1 MVGIRMSEDSLP
13 ISQRA
18 AAAPPYLAAL
28 NPEQRA
34 AVEALDG
41 PVLVLAGAGTG
52 KTRVLTTRLA
62 HLLST
67 GRAKPWGVLAVTF
80 TNKAAREM
88 RERVEHLLGP
98 GGGGLP
104 WLGTFHSISARM
116 LRSHAE
122 LVDLKNNF
130 SILDTDDQIRLLK
143 QIIEAENID
152 EKRWPAR
159 QFANLLDSWK
169 NRALTPERV
178 PKGEA
183 FHFADGKGVKL
194 YAIYQQRLKILNAC
208 DFGDLLM
215 HMIDIFQRHPD
226 VLETYH
232 RKLSHLMVDEYQ
244 DTNVAQYLWLRLLA
258 QARKNLCVVG
268 DDDQSIYGWRG
279 AEVDNILRFEH
290 DFPGAHVVRLERN
303 YRSTGHI
310 LAAASH
316 LIANNNGRL
325 GKTLFTDDEDGHRVK
340 VRGVWDGEAEA
351 RLVADDIEDWVKN
364 NLALPFSSPVHGGG
378 GEREARDGG
387 GEAALPPSAAAR
399 PLPPRAGEES
409 RRSYADCAVLVR
421 AAWQMRAFEER
432 FLMLRIP
439 YKVIGGPRFFERA
452 EVRDVHAY
460 LRLIRS
466 EDDDLAFERIV
477 NQPKRGIGEGTVQ
490 KLHAHA
496 GKPAVRF
503 VTDAGPLFD
512 ADTGEV
518 VTTQEEAPGGAA
530 RFRSLTA
537 AARELILTDDLPLK
551 AKTALRAF
559 LTDLDRWRE
568 RARQISHIELA
579 ETVLDESGYTEMLRN
594 DKSPQAQTRLE
605 NLKELVQAM
614 GQFDT
619 LEAYLEHVALVLD
632 IESESE
638 GANVQLSTLHA
649 AKGLEWPLVFLPGW
663 EEEVFPSKRSIEE
676 SGEKGLEEE
685 RRLAYVGITR
695 ARESARISFAANRQ
709 IYGRWQTVLPS
720 RFIDE
725 LPPASVDAVSET
737 GYSMQAGGVRES
749 VSRFDAYAPGAGFN
763 SAYQSPGWRRAQ
775 ENMTQN
781 GGKRAGRPPMLEGEA
796 RLIAKSGDADSH
808 YQRGDRIF
816 HQKFGYGHIRAV
828 EGNKLTV
835 DFDKAG
841 EKRVIDSFV
850 VPADAA

>member
-1 MVGIRMSEDSLP
+1 M
-13 ISQRA
+13 
-18 AAAPPYLAAL
+18 
-28 NPEQRA
+28 
-34 AVEALDG
+34 
-41 PVLVLAGAGTG
+41 LVLAGAGTG

-62 HLLST
+62 HLLT
-67 GRAKPWGVLAVTF
+67 MGRAKPWGVLAVTF

-116 LRSHAE
+116 LRTHAE
-122 LVDLKNNF
+122 LVGLKNNF
-130 SILDTDDQIRLLK
+130 TILDTDDQIRLMK
-143 QIIEAENID
+143 QIIEAEGID
-152 EKRWPAR
+152 EKRWPGR
-159 QFANLLDSWK
+159 QLAGVIDGWK
-169 NRALTPERV
+169 NRALTPDKV

-183 FHFADGKGVKL
+183 FSFGDGAGVKL
-194 YAIYQQRLKILNAC
+194 YAIYQARLKILNAC

-215 HMIDIFQRHPD
+215 HMIWIFQNHAD

-290 DFPGAHVVRLERN
+290 DFPGAQVVRLERN

-316 LIANNNGRL
+316 LIANNRGRL
-325 GKTLFTDDEDGHRVK
+325 GKTLFTDDELGNRVK
-340 VRGVWDGEAEA
+340 VRGIWDGEAEA
-351 RLVADDIEDWVKN
+351 RLVADDIEQWRQGN
-364 NLALPFSSPVHGGG
+364 
-378 GEREARDGG
+378 
-387 GEAALPPSAAAR
+387 
-399 PLPPRAGEES
+399 
-409 RRSYADCAVLVR
+409 RSYADCAVLVR

-452 EVRDVHAY
+452 EVRDAHAY

-466 EDDDLAFERIV
+466 EDDDLAFERVV
-477 NQPKRGIGEGTVQ
+477 NQPKRGVGESTVQ

-496 GKPAVRF
+496 GKPPARF

-512 ADTGEV
+512 QSTGEV
-518 VTTQEEAPGGAA
+518 ITTQEEAPGGAT

-537 AARELILTDDLPLK
+537 AAREMILTDDLPLK
-551 AKTALRAF
+551 ARTALRSF
-559 LTDLDRWRE
+559 LNDLDRWRE
-568 RARQISHIELA
+568 QSRHISHVELA
-579 ETVLDESGYTEMLRN
+579 EIILDESGYTEMLRN

-605 NLKELVQAM
+605 NLKELVQSM
-614 GQFDT
+614 GQYDT

-632 IESESE
+632 IEAESDGE
-638 GANVQLSTLHA
+638 NVQLSTLHA

-663 EEEVFPSKRSIEE
+663 EEQVFPSQRSIDEN
-676 SGEKGLEEE
+676 GEKGLEEE

-725 LPPASVDAVSET
+725 LPAANVDAVSET
-737 GYSMQAGGVRES
+737 GYTMQAGGVREAA
-749 VSRFDAYAPGAGFN
+749 SRLDSYAPGAGFN

-775 ENMTQN
+775 ENM
-781 GGKRAGRPPMLEGEA
+781 GRGKTNRPPMIEGEA
-796 RLIAKSGDADSH
+796 RLIAKSGEGDSH
-808 YQRGDRIF
+808 FGVGDRIF
-816 HQKFGYGHIRAV
+816 HQKFGYGRVRSV

-835 DFDKAG
+835 AFDKAG

-850 VPADAA
+850 VPASAA

>member
-1 MVGIRMSEDSLP
+1 MSEDLLP

-18 AAAPPYLAAL
+18 MAPPPYLTAL

-62 HLLST
+62 HLLT
-67 GRAKPWGVLAVTF
+67 TARAKPWGVLAVTF

-88 RERVEHLLGP
+88 RERVESLLGP

-116 LRSHAE
+116 LRTHAE
-122 LVDLKNNF
+122 LVGLKNNF
-130 SILDTDDQIRLLK
+130 TILDTDDQIRLLK
-143 QIIEAENID
+143 QIIDAEGID
-152 EKRWPAR
+152 EKRWPGR
-159 QFANLLDSWK
+159 QLAGLIDSWK
-169 NRALTPERV
+169 NRALTPEKV

-183 FHFADGKGVKL
+183 FAFADGAGVKL
-194 YAIYQQRLKILNAC
+194 YAHYQARLKILNAC

-215 HMIDIFQRHPD
+215 HMIDVFQRHQD
-226 VLETYH
+226 VLESYH
-232 RKLSHLMVDEYQ
+232 RKISHLMVDEYQ

-258 QARKNLCVVG
+258 QHSKNLCVVG

-290 DFPGAHVVRLERN
+290 DFPGAVVVRLERN

-316 LIANNNGRL
+316 LISHNRGRL
-325 GKTLFTDDEDGHRVK
+325 GKTLFTDDEDGNRVK

-351 RLVADDIEDWVKN
+351 RLVADDIEGWVQQNRK
-364 NLALPFSSPVHGGG
+364 
-378 GEREARDGG
+378 
-387 GEAALPPSAAAR
+387 
-399 PLPPRAGEES
+399 
-409 RRSYADCAVLVR
+409 YADAAVLVR

-439 YKVIGGPRFFERA
+439 YKVVGGPRFFERS
-452 EVRDVHAY
+452 EVRDAHAY
-460 LRLIRS
+460 LRLVVS
-466 EDDDLAFERIV
+466 EDDDLAFERVV
-477 NQPKRGIGEGTVQ
+477 NQPKRGVGETTVA

-496 GKPAVRF
+496 QKPPVRF
-503 VTDAGPLFD
+503 VTDNGPLFD

-518 VTTQEEAPGGAA
+518 VTQQEPAPGGAT
-530 RFRSLTA
+530 RFRSLVS
-537 AARELILTDDLPLK
+537 AAREMVMTDELPLK
-551 AKTALRAF
+551 ARTALRAF

-568 RARQISHIELA
+568 RAQTISHVELA
-579 ETVLDESGYTEMLRN
+579 ETILDESGYTEMLRN

-605 NLKELVQAM
+605 NLKELVQSM

-619 LEAYLEHVALVLD
+619 LAGYLEHVALVLD
-632 IESESE
+632 IESESD
-638 GANVQLSTLHA
+638 GDNVHLSTLHA
-649 AKGLEWPLVFLPGW
+649 AKGLEWPVVFLPGW
-663 EEEVFPSKRSIEE
+663 EEQVFPSQRAVDE

-709 IYGRWQTVLPS
+709 IYGRWQSVIPS

-725 LPPASVDAVSET
+725 LPSKSVDAVSET
-737 GYSMQAGGVRES
+737 GYAMQAGGVREAA
-749 VSRFDAYAPGAGFN
+749 SRLDSYAPGAGFN

-775 ENMTQN
+775 ENMNQR
-781 GGKRAGRPPMLEGEA
+781 GGGYAKPPMLEGEA
-796 RLIAKSGDADSH
+796 RLVVKSSDSDSH
-808 YQRGDRIF
+808 YGVGDRIF
-816 HQKFGYGHIRAV
+816 HQKFGYGKVRAV

-850 VPADAA
+850 IPASAA

>member
-1 MVGIRMSEDSLP
+1 MSADSLP

-18 AAAPPYLAAL
+18 AAAAPYLASL

-116 LRSHAE
+116 LRTHAE
-122 LVDLKNNF
+122 LVGLKNNF

-159 QFANLLDSWK
+159 QLAGLLDTWK
-169 NRALTPERV
+169 NRALTPDKV

-183 FHFADGKGVKL
+183 FGFADGAGVKL
-194 YAIYQQRLKILNAC
+194 YAIYQARLKILNAC

-215 HMIDIFQRHPD
+215 HMIDVFQRHPD

-290 DFPGAHVVRLERN
+290 DFPGAVVVRLERN

-310 LAAASH
+310 LATASH
-316 LIANNNGRL
+316 LIANNRGRL
-325 GKTLFTDDEDGHRVK
+325 GKTLFTDDEDGQRVK

-351 RLVADDIEDWVKN
+351 RLVADDIEQWRQSN
-364 NLALPFSSPVHGGG
+364 
-378 GEREARDGG
+378 
-387 GEAALPPSAAAR
+387 
-399 PLPPRAGEES
+399 
-409 RRSYADCAVLVR
+409 RSYADCAVLVR

-452 EVRDVHAY
+452 EVRDAHAY

-496 GKPAVRF
+496 GKPPVRF
-503 VTDAGPLFD
+503 VTDNGPLFD
-512 ADTGEV
+512 AVTGEV
-518 VTTQEEAPGGAA
+518 VTEAPEAPGGAA
-530 RFRSLTA
+530 RFRSLVGAT
-537 AARELILTDDLPLK
+537 RELVLTDELPLK
-551 AKTALRAF
+551 ARTALRAF
-559 LTDLDRWRE
+559 LTDLDRWRA
-568 RARQISHIELA
+568 RAHEISHVELA
-579 ETVLDESGYTEMLRN
+579 ETVLDESGYTDMLRN

-605 NLKELVQAM
+605 NLKELVQSM
-614 GQFDT
+614 GQYDT

-632 IESESE
+632 IEAESDGE
-638 GANVQLSTLHA
+638 NVQLSTLHA

-663 EEEVFPSKRSIEE
+663 EETVFPSQRAIDE

-725 LPPASVDAVSET
+725 LPAANVDAISET
-737 GYSMQAGGVRES
+737 GYGLNPGAVREAAGA
-749 VSRFDAYAPGAGFN
+749 RFDAYAPGAGFN

-775 ENMTQN
+775 ENME
-781 GGKRAGRPPMLEGEA
+781 KRGVSKPPMIEGEA
-796 RLIAKSGDADSH
+796 RLIARSGDGDTH
-808 YQRGDRIF
+808 YGVGDRIF
-816 HQKFGYGHIRAV
+816 HQKFGYGRVRAV

-850 VPADAA
+850 IPASAA

>member
-1 MVGIRMSEDSLP
+1 MSEDSLP

-18 AAAPPYLAAL
+18 MAQAPYLAAL

-116 LRSHAE
+116 LRTHAE
-122 LVDLKNNF
+122 LVGLKNTF
-130 SILDTDDQIRLLK
+130 TILDTDDQIRLLK
-143 QIIEAENID
+143 QIIDAENID

-159 QFANLLDSWK
+159 QLAGLLDSWK

-183 FHFADGKGVKL
+183 FSFADGAGVRL
-194 YAIYQQRLKILNAC
+194 YSIYQQRLKILNAC

-215 HMIDIFQRHPD
+215 HMIDVFQRHPD
-226 VLETYH
+226 VLEAYH

-290 DFPGAHVVRLERN
+290 DFPGAQVVRLERN

-310 LAAASH
+310 LAAAAH
-316 LIANNNGRL
+316 LIAHNRGRL
-325 GKTLFTDDEDGHRVK
+325 GKTLFTDDELGNRVK

-351 RLVADDIEDWVKN
+351 RLIADDIETWVTSQ
-364 NLALPFSSPVHGGG
+364 ASLPLLGNTSTPEPHSG
-378 GEREARDGG
+378 
-387 GEAALPPSAAAR
+387 
-399 PLPPRAGEES
+399 
-409 RRSYADCAVLVR
+409 RRQGYADCAVLVR

-452 EVRDVHAY
+452 EVRDAHAY

-477 NQPKRGIGEGTVQ
+477 NQPKRGIGESTVQ

-496 GKPAVRF
+496 GKPPARF
-503 VTDAGPLFD
+503 VTDHGPLFD

-518 VTTQEEAPGGAA
+518 VITQEEAPGGAT
-530 RFRSLTA
+530 RFRSLVS
-537 AARELILTDDLPLK
+537 AARELILTDELPLK
-551 AKTALRAF
+551 ARTALRAF
-559 LTDLDRWRE
+559 LNDLDRWRE
-568 RARQISHIELA
+568 RARHISHVELA
-579 ETVLDESGYTEMLRN
+579 ETILDESGYTEMLRN

-614 GQFDT
+614 GQYDS

-632 IESESE
+632 IEAESDSE
-638 GANVQLSTLHA
+638 NVQLSTLHA

-663 EEEVFPSKRSIEE
+663 EEQVFPSQRSVDEN
-676 SGEKGLEEE
+676 GEKGLEEE

-725 LPPASVDAVSET
+725 LPPANVDAISET
-737 GYSMQAGGVRES
+737 GYAMQAGGVREAAA
-749 VSRFDAYAPGAGFN
+749 RFDAYAPGAGFN

-775 ENMTQN
+775 EN
-781 GGKRAGRPPMLEGEA
+781 AGRARAKPPMLEGEA
-796 RLIAKSGDADSH
+796 RLIAKSGDDDSH
-808 YQRGDRIF
+808 YKRGDRIF
-816 HQKFGYGHIRAV
+816 HQKFGYGLVRAV

-850 VPADAA
+850 IPASAA

>member
-1 MVGIRMSEDSLP
+1 MTDGGENLP

-18 AAAPPYLAAL
+18 MASAPYLASL

-62 HLLST
+62 HLLHS
-67 GRAKPWGVLAVTF
+67 GRAKPWSVLAVTF
-80 TNKAAREM
+80 TNKASREM

-98 GGGGLP
+98 GAGGLP

-116 LRSHAE
+116 LRTHAE
-122 LVDLKNNF
+122 LVGLKNNF
-130 SILDTDDQIRLLK
+130 SIIDTDDQNRLLK
-143 QIIEAENID
+143 QIIEAEGID

-159 QFANLLDSWK
+159 QLANLLDGWK
-169 NRALTPERV
+169 NRALTPEKV

-183 FHFADGKGVKL
+183 FSFGDGAGVKL
-194 YAIYQQRLKILNAC
+194 YAIYQARLKILNAC

-215 HMIDIFQRHPD
+215 HMIDIFQRHSD

-290 DFPGAHVVRLERN
+290 DFPGAIVVRLERN

-316 LIANNNGRL
+316 LIANNRGRL
-325 GKTLFTDDEDGHRVK
+325 GKTLFTDDEDGQRVK

-351 RLVADDIEDWVKN
+351 RLIADDIEGWRQSD
-364 NLALPFSSPVHGGG
+364 
-378 GEREARDGG
+378 
-387 GEAALPPSAAAR
+387 
-399 PLPPRAGEES
+399 
-409 RRSYADCAVLVR
+409 RSYADAAVLVR

-452 EVRDVHAY
+452 EIRDVHAY

-477 NQPKRGIGEGTVQ
+477 NQPKRGIGESTVQ

-496 GKPAVRF
+496 GKPPMRF
-503 VTDAGPLFD
+503 VTDNGPLFD
-512 ADTGEV
+512 QDTGEV
-518 VTTQEEAPGGAA
+518 VTTQDEAPGGAT
-530 RFRSLTA
+530 RFRTLIGG
-537 AARELILTDDLPLK
+537 AREMILTDDLPLK
-551 AKTALRAF
+551 ARTALRSF

-568 RARQISHIELA
+568 QARTMSHVELA
-579 ETVLDESGYTEMLRN
+579 EIVLDESGYSDMLRN

-605 NLKELVQAM
+605 NLKELVQSMA
-614 GQFDT
+614 QYDT

-632 IESESE
+632 IESESDGE
-638 GANVQLSTLHA
+638 NVQLSTLHA

-663 EEEVFPSKRSIEE
+663 EEEVFPSKRAVEE
-676 SGEKGLEEE
+676 SGDKGLEEE

-695 ARESARISFAANRQ
+695 ARESARISFVANRQ
-709 IYGRWQTVLPS
+709 IYGRWQSVLPS

-725 LPPASVDAVSET
+725 LPPKSVDAVSET
-737 GYSMQAGGVRES
+737 GYSMQAGNVREGA
-749 VSRFDAYAPGAGFN
+749 SRFDSFAPGAGFN
-763 SAYQSPGWRRAQ
+763 SAYQSPGWKRAQ
-775 ENMTQN
+775 ERGAFQS
-781 GGKRAGRPPMLEGEA
+781 KPPMIEGEA
-796 RLIAKSGDADSH
+796 RLVARSGDADSH
-808 YQRGDRIF
+808 FKRGDRIF
-816 HQKFGYGHIRAV
+816 HQKFGYGRIRGV

-850 VPADAA
+850 VPASAA

>member
-1 MVGIRMSEDSLP
+1 MSEDTLP

-18 AAAPPYLAAL
+18 AAAPPYLATL

-67 GRAKPWGVLAVTF
+67 GRAKPWSVLAVTF

-88 RERVEHLLGP
+88 RERVEVLLGP

-116 LRSHAE
+116 LRTHAE
-122 LVDLKNNF
+122 LVGLKNTF
-130 SILDTDDQIRLLK
+130 TILDTDDQIRLLK

-159 QFANLLDSWK
+159 QLAGLLDSWK
-169 NRALTPERV
+169 NRALTPDRV
-178 PKGEA
+178 PKNEA
-183 FHFADGKGVKL
+183 FQFADGAGVKL
-194 YAIYQQRLKILNAC
+194 YTLYQQRLKILNAC

-215 HMIDIFQRHPD
+215 HMIDIFQRHAD

-232 RKLSHLMVDEYQ
+232 KKLSHLLVDEYQ

-290 DFPGAHVVRLERN
+290 DFPGAQVVRLERN

-310 LAAASH
+310 LAAAAH
-316 LIANNNGRL
+316 LIAHNRGRL
-325 GKTLFTDDEDGHRVK
+325 GKTLFTDDELGARVK

-351 RLVADDIEDWVKN
+351 RLVADDIEAWVSATLPLP
-364 NLALPFSSPVHGGG
+364 LAGRGLGGEGRANAQTPDVSDRPSSPT
-378 GEREARDGG
+378 
-387 GEAALPPSAAAR
+387 PP
-399 PLPPRAGEES
+399 PLG
-409 RRSYADCAVLVR
+409 RRIYSDCAVLVR

-452 EVRDVHAY
+452 EVRDAHAY

-466 EDDDLAFERIV
+466 EDDDLAFERVV
-477 NQPKRGIGEGTVQ
+477 NQPKRGVGEGTVQ

-496 GKPAVRF
+496 GKPQVRF
-503 VTDAGPLFD
+503 VTDHGPLFD
-512 ADTGEV
+512 AETGEV
-518 VTTQEEAPGGAA
+518 VTAQDEAPGGAT
-530 RFRSLTA
+530 RFRSMVA
-537 AARELILTDDLPLK
+537 AARELVLTDELPLK

-559 LTDLDRWRE
+559 LNDLDRWRE
-568 RARQISHIELA
+568 LSRSVSHVELA
-579 ETVLDESGYTEMLRN
+579 ETILDESGYTEMLRN

-605 NLKELVQAM
+605 NLKELVQSM
-614 GQFDT
+614 GQYDT
-619 LEAYLEHVALVLD
+619 LEAYLEHVSLVLD
-632 IESESE
+632 IEAESE
-638 GANVQLSTLHA
+638 GENVQLSTLHA

-695 ARESARISFAANRQ
+695 ARERAYISFAANRQ

-725 LPPASVDAVSET
+725 LPPANVDAISET
-737 GYSMQAGGVRES
+737 GYAMQAGGVREAAA
-749 VSRFDAYAPGAGFN
+749 RFDAYAPGAGFN

-775 ENMTQN
+775 ENA
-781 GGKRAGRPPMLEGEA
+781 GKRGKPPMLEGEA
-796 RLIAKSGDADSH
+796 RLIAKSGDEDSH

-816 HQKFGYGHIRAV
+816 HQKFGYGLIRAV

-850 VPADAA
+850 IPASAA

>member
-1 MVGIRMSEDSLP
+1 M
-13 ISQRA
+13 
-18 AAAPPYLAAL
+18 AAAPYLASL

-62 HLLST
+62 HLLT
-67 GRAKPWGVLAVTF
+67 TNRAKPWGVLAVTF

-88 RERVEHLLGP
+88 RERVEALLGP

-116 LRSHAE
+116 LRTHAE
-122 LVDLKNNF
+122 LVGLKNNF
-130 SILDTDDQIRLLK
+130 TILDTDDQIRLLK
-143 QIIEAENID
+143 QIIDAEGID
-152 EKRWPAR
+152 EKRWPGR
-159 QFANLLDSWK
+159 QLAGLIDSWK
-169 NRALTPERV
+169 NRALTPEKV

-183 FHFADGKGVKL
+183 FSFADGKGVAL
-194 YAIYQQRLKILNAC
+194 YAHYQARLKILNAC

-215 HMIDIFQRHPD
+215 HMIDVFQRHPD

-232 RKLSHLMVDEYQ
+232 RKITHLMVDEYQ

-258 QARKNLCVVG
+258 QHSKNLCVVG

-290 DFPGAHVVRLERN
+290 DFPGAVVVRLERN

-316 LIANNNGRL
+316 LIAHNRGRL
-325 GKTLFTDDEDGHRVK
+325 GKTLFTDDDEGHRVK
-340 VRGVWDGEAEA
+340 VRGIWDGEAEA
-351 RLVADDIEDWVKN
+351 RLVADDIEGWVQQN
-364 NLALPFSSPVHGGG
+364 
-378 GEREARDGG
+378 
-387 GEAALPPSAAAR
+387 
-399 PLPPRAGEES
+399 
-409 RRSYADCAVLVR
+409 RRYSECAVLVR

-439 YKVIGGPRFFERA
+439 YKVIGGPRFFERS
-452 EVRDVHAY
+452 EVRDAHAY
-460 LRLIRS
+460 LRLIVS
-466 EDDDLAFERIV
+466 EDDDLAFERVV
-477 NQPKRGIGEGTVQ
+477 NQPKRGVGETTVA

-496 GKPAVRF
+496 QKPPVRF
-503 VTDAGPLFD
+503 VTDNGPLFD

-518 VTTQEEAPGGAA
+518 VTQQEPAPGGAT
-530 RFRSLTA
+530 RFRSLVA
-537 AARELILTDDLPLK
+537 AAREIVLTDDLPLK
-551 AKTALRAF
+551 ARTALRSF

-568 RARQISHIELA
+568 RSQTISHIELA
-579 ETVLDESGYTEMLRN
+579 ETILDESGYTEMLRN

-605 NLKELVQAM
+605 NLKELVQSM

-619 LEAYLEHVALVLD
+619 LAGYLEHVALVLD
-632 IESESE
+632 IESESD
-638 GANVQLSTLHA
+638 GDNVHLSTLHA

-663 EEEVFPSKRSIEE
+663 EEQVFPSQRAIDE

-709 IYGRWQTVLPS
+709 IYGRWQSVIPS

-725 LPPASVDAVSET
+725 LPSANVDAISET
-737 GYSMQAGGVRES
+737 GYAMQAGGVREAA
-749 VSRFDAYAPGAGFN
+749 SRLDSYAPGAGFN

-775 ENMTQN
+775 ESM
-781 GGKRAGRPPMLEGEA
+781 GRGAKYGKPPMLEGEA
-796 RLIAKSGDADSH
+796 RLVVKSSDDDSH
-808 YQRGDRIF
+808 YGVGDRIF
-816 HQKFGYGHIRAV
+816 HQKFGYGKVRAV

-850 VPADAA
+850 IPASAA

>member
-1 MVGIRMSEDSLP
+1 MADEYLP

-18 AAAPPYLAAL
+18 AAAPPYLATL

-62 HLLST
+62 HLLTT
-67 GRAKPWGVLAVTF
+67 GGAKPWGVLAVTF

-88 RERVEHLLGP
+88 RERVEKLLGP
-98 GGGGLP
+98 GAGGLP

-116 LRSHAE
+116 LRTHAE
-122 LVDLKNNF
+122 LVGLKNNF
-130 SILDTDDQIRLLK
+130 TILDTDDQIRLLK

-152 EKRWPAR
+152 EKRWPGRALAG
-159 QFANLLDSWK
+159 FIDSWK
-169 NRALTPERV
+169 NRALTPDRV
-178 PKGEA
+178 PKGESFA
-183 FHFADGKGVKL
+183 FADGKGAKL
-194 YAIYQQRLKILNAC
+194 YEIYQARLKILNAC
-208 DFGDLLM
+208 DFGDLLL
-215 HMIDIFQRHPD
+215 HMISIFQNHQD

-232 RKLSHLMVDEYQ
+232 RKITHLMVDEYQ

-258 QARKNLCVVG
+258 QASKNLCVVG

-290 DFPGAHVVRLERN
+290 DFPGAQVVRLERN

-310 LAAASH
+310 LAAAAQ
-316 LIANNNGRL
+316 LIAHNRGRL
-325 GKTLFTDDEDGHRVK
+325 GKTLFTDDDEGHRVK

-351 RLVADDIEDWVKN
+351 RLIADDIEAWRQSN
-364 NLALPFSSPVHGGG
+364 
-378 GEREARDGG
+378 
-387 GEAALPPSAAAR
+387 
-399 PLPPRAGEES
+399 
-409 RRSYADCAVLVR
+409 RSYAECAVLVR

-466 EDDDLAFERIV
+466 EDDDLAFERVV
-477 NQPKRGIGEGTVQ
+477 NQPKRGVGEGTVQ
-490 KLHAHA
+490 KLHQHA
-496 GKPAVRF
+496 GKPPVRF
-503 VTDAGPLFD
+503 VTDNGPLFD
-512 ADTGEV
+512 RNTGEV
-518 VTTQEEAPGGAA
+518 VTEQEPAPGGAT
-530 RFRSLTA
+530 RFRSLA
-537 AARELILTDDLPLK
+537 VAAREMTLTDELPLK
-551 AKTALRAF
+551 ARTALRAF
-559 LTDLDRWRE
+559 LNDLDRWRDKSRE
-568 RARQISHIELA
+568 ISHLELA
-579 ETVLDESGYTEMLRN
+579 EVVLDESGYTDMLRN

-605 NLKELVQAM
+605 NLKELVQSM
-614 GQFDT
+614 GQYDS

-632 IESESE
+632 IEAESDGE
-638 GANVQLSTLHA
+638 NVQLSTLHA
-649 AKGLEWPLVFLPGW
+649 AKGLEFPLVFLPGW
-663 EEEVFPSKRSIEE
+663 EEQVFPSQRSVDEN
-676 SGEKGLEEE
+676 GEKGLEEE

-725 LPPASVDAVSET
+725 LPSANVDAISET
-737 GYSMQAGGVRES
+737 GYTMQPGVRDMAVEPFS
-749 VSRFDAYAPGAGFN
+749 SG
-763 SAYQSPGWRRAQ
+763 YQSPGWRRAQ
-775 ENMTQN
+775 ERGAFTS
-781 GGKRAGRPPMLEGEA
+781 KPPLLEGEA
-796 RLIAKSGDADSH
+796 RLVAKSGPSDAA
-808 YQRGDRIF
+808 YGVGDRIF
-816 HQKFGYGHIRAV
+816 HQKFGYGRVRQV

-850 VPADAA
+850 VPASAA

>member
-1 MVGIRMSEDSLP
+1 MSEDLP

-18 AAAPPYLAAL
+18 MAQAPYLAAL
-28 NPEQRA
+28 NPEQRT

-88 RERVEHLLGP
+88 RERVEKLLGP

-116 LRSHAE
+116 LRTHAE
-122 LVDLKNNF
+122 LVGLKNTF
-130 SILDTDDQIRLLK
+130 TILDTDDQVRLLK

-152 EKRWPAR
+152 EKRWPGR
-159 QFANLLDSWK
+159 QLAGLIDSWK
-169 NRALTPERV
+169 NRALAPDRV
-178 PKGEA
+178 PKGES
-183 FHFADGKGVKL
+183 FSFAEGQGAKL
-194 YAIYQQRLKILNAC
+194 YAVYQARLKILNAC

-215 HMIDIFQRHPD
+215 HMIAIFQNHPD

-232 RKLSHLMVDEYQ
+232 RKITHLMVDEYQ

-258 QARKNLCVVG
+258 QHSKNLCVVG

-290 DFPGAHVVRLERN
+290 DFPGAKVVRLERN

-316 LIANNNGRL
+316 LIAHNRGRL
-325 GKTLFTDDEDGHRVK
+325 GKTLFTDDDLGNRVK
-340 VRGVWDGEAEA
+340 VRGVWDGEGEA
-351 RLVADDIEDWVKN
+351 RLVADDIEGWI
-364 NLALPFSSPVHGGG
+364 SSGKRYS
-378 GEREARDGG
+378 E
-387 GEAALPPSAAAR
+387 
-399 PLPPRAGEES
+399 
-409 RRSYADCAVLVR
+409 CAVLVR

-452 EVRDVHAY
+452 EVRDAHAY

-466 EDDDLAFERIV
+466 EDDDLAFERVV
-477 NQPKRGIGEGTVQ
+477 NQPKRGVGETTVAR
-490 KLHAHA
+490 LHAHA
-496 GKPAVRF
+496 GKPPARF
-503 VTDAGPLFD
+503 VTDNGPLFD

-518 VTTQEEAPGGAA
+518 VTTQENAPGGAA
-530 RFRSLTA
+530 RFRSLVA
-537 AARELILTDDLPLK
+537 AARELILTDELPLK
-551 AKTALRAF
+551 ARTALRAF
-559 LTDLDRWRE
+559 LSDLDRWRE
-568 RARQISHIELA
+568 QAQNISHVELA
-579 ETVLDESGYTEMLRN
+579 EIILDESGYTEMLRN
-594 DKSPQAQTRLE
+594 DKSPQAQTKLE
-605 NLKELVQAM
+605 NLKELVQSM

-632 IESESE
+632 IEAESD
-638 GANVQLSTLHA
+638 GDNVHLSTLHA

-663 EEEVFPSKRSIEE
+663 EELVFPSQRSIDEN
-676 SGEKGLEEE
+676 GEKGLEEE

-725 LPPASVDAVSET
+725 LPATNIDAVSDT
-737 GYSMQAGGVRES
+737 GYTMTAGGVREA
-749 VSRFDAYAPGAGFN
+749 VARFEAYAPGAGFN

-775 ENMTQN
+775 EN
-781 GGKRAGRPPMLEGEA
+781 AGRRGKPPMLEGEA
-796 RLIAKSGDADSH
+796 RLIAKSGDSDSH
-808 YQRGDRIF
+808 YSVGDRIF
-816 HQKFGYGHIRAV
+816 HQKFGYGRVRAV

-850 VPADAA
+850 VPASAA

>member
-1 MVGIRMSEDSLP
+1 MPENILP

-18 AAAPPYLAAL
+18 MAPPPYFDGL

-41 PVLVLAGAGTG
+41 PLLVLAGAGTG
-52 KTRVLTTRLA
+52 KTRVLTSRLA

-88 RERVEHLLGP
+88 RERVEKLVGP

-104 WLGTFHSISARM
+104 FLGTFHSISARM
-116 LRSHAE
+116 LRTHAE
-122 LVDLKNNF
+122 LVGLKNNF

-159 QFANLLDSWK
+159 QLAGLLDSWK
-169 NRALTPERV
+169 NRALTPDRV

-183 FHFADGKGVKL
+183 FSFADGAGVRL
-194 YAIYQQRLKILNAC
+194 YAIYQERLRILNAC

-215 HMIDIFQRHPD
+215 HMISIFQKHAD

-258 QARKNLCVVG
+258 QASKNLCVVG

-290 DFPGAHVVRLERN
+290 DFPGAKIVRLERN

-310 LAAASH
+310 LAAAAH
-316 LIANNNGRL
+316 IIAHNRGRL
-325 GKTLFTDDEDGHRVK
+325 GKTLFTDDELGNRVK

-351 RLVADDIEDWVKN
+351 RLVGDDV
-364 NLALPFSSPVHGGG
+364 
-378 GEREARDGG
+378 EAWRQ
-387 GEAALPPSAAAR
+387 SN
-399 PLPPRAGEES
+399 
-409 RRSYADCAVLVR
+409 RSFADCAVLVR

-452 EVRDVHAY
+452 EVRDAHAY

-466 EDDDLAFERIV
+466 EDDDLAFERVI
-477 NQPKRGIGEGTVQ
+477 NQPKRGFGEGSLG
-490 KLHAHA
+490 KLHQHA
-496 GKPAVRF
+496 SQPPVRF
-503 VTDAGPLFD
+503 VTDNGPLFD
-512 ADTGEV
+512 SETGEV
-518 VTTQEEAPGGAA
+518 VTTQEDAPGGAK
-530 RFRSLTA
+530 RFRSLA
-537 AARELILTDDLPLK
+537 ASAREIILTDDLPLK
-551 AKTALRAF
+551 ARTALRGF
-559 LTDLDRWRE
+559 MTDLNRWRE
-568 RARQISHIELA
+568 KSRHISHVELA
-579 ETVLDESGYTEMLRN
+579 ESVLDESGYTEMLRN

-619 LEAYLEHVALVLD
+619 LEAYMEHVSLVLD
-632 IESESE
+632 IEAESD
-638 GANVQLSTLHA
+638 GANVILSTLHG

-663 EEEVFPSKRSIEE
+663 EETVFPSQRSIDE

-709 IYGRWQTVLPS
+709 IYGRWQSVLPS
-720 RFIDE
+720 RFVDE
-725 LPPASVDAVSET
+725 LPPANVEAISET
-737 GYSMQAGGVRES
+737 GYSIQAGGVREAAA
-749 VSRFDAYAPGAGFN
+749 RFDAHAPGAGFN
-763 SAYQSPGWRRAQ
+763 SAYQSPGWKRAQ
-775 ENMTQN
+775 ERGSFQ
-781 GGKRAGRPPMLEGEA
+781 GKPPMIEGEA
-796 RLIAKSGDADSH
+796 RLVARSGDADSH
-808 YQRGDRIF
+808 FRTGDRIF
-816 HQKFGYGHIRAV
+816 HQKFGYGKVRAV

-835 DFDKAG
+835 GFDKAG

>member
-1 MVGIRMSEDSLP
+1 MSDEGGQTLP
-13 ISQRA
+13 ISVRA
-18 AAAPPYLAAL
+18 AAAAPYLASL
-28 NPEQRA
+28 NPGQRA

-62 HLLST
+62 HLLTT
-67 GRAKPWGVLAVTF
+67 GRAKPWSVLAVTF

-88 RERVEHLLGP
+88 RERVEKLLGP

-116 LRSHAE
+116 LRTHAE
-122 LVDLKNNF
+122 LVGLKNNF
-130 SILDTDDQIRLLK
+130 SILDTDDQVRLLK
-143 QIIEAENID
+143 QIIDAEGID
-152 EKRWPAR
+152 EKRWPGR
-159 QFANLLDSWK
+159 QLAGVIDGWK
-169 NRALTPERV
+169 NRALTPEKV
-178 PKGEA
+178 PKNES
-183 FHFADGKGVKL
+183 FSFADGGGVKL
-194 YAIYQQRLKILNAC
+194 YAIYQARLKILNAC

-226 VLETYH
+226 VLESYH
-232 RKLSHLMVDEYQ
+232 KKLSHLMVDEYQ

-290 DFPGAHVVRLERN
+290 DFPGAEVVRLEQN

-316 LIANNNGRL
+316 LIANNRGRL
-325 GKTLFTDDEDGHRVK
+325 GKTLFTDDELGHRVK

-351 RLVADDIEDWVKN
+351 RLIADDIEGWRH
-364 NLALPFSSPVHGGG
+364 SS
-378 GEREARDGG
+378 
-387 GEAALPPSAAAR
+387 
-399 PLPPRAGEES
+399 
-409 RRSYADCAVLVR
+409 RSYADVAVLVR

-477 NQPKRGIGEGTVQ
+477 NQPKRGVGEGTVQ
-490 KLHAHA
+490 KLHAYA
-496 GKPAVRF
+496 GKPPVRF
-503 VTDAGPLFD
+503 VTDNGPLFD
-512 ADTGEV
+512 SDTGEV
-518 VTTQEEAPGGAA
+518 VTEQPEAPGGAT
-530 RFRSLTA
+530 RFRTLIG
-537 AARELILTDDLPLK
+537 AAREMVLTDDLPLK
-551 AKTALRAF
+551 ARTALRSF
-559 LTDLDRWRE
+559 LSDLDRWRE
-568 RARQISHIELA
+568 QSRTMSHVELA
-579 ETVLDESGYTEMLRN
+579 EIVLDESGYTEMLRR

-605 NLKELVQAM
+605 NLKELVQSM
-614 GQFDT
+614 GQYDT

-632 IESESE
+632 IENETDGE
-638 GANVQLSTLHA
+638 NVQLSTLHA
-649 AKGLEWPLVFLPGW
+649 AKGLEFPLVFLPGW
-663 EEEVFPSKRSIEE
+663 EEEVFPSKRSIDE

-709 IYGRWQTVLPS
+709 IYGRWQVVLPS

-725 LPPASVDAVSET
+725 LPAANVDAVSET
-737 GYSMQAGGVRES
+737 GYGMQAPGVRDMAVEPFTS
-749 VSRFDAYAPGAGFN
+749 S
-763 SAYQSPGWRRAQ
+763 YQSPGWRRAQ
-775 ENMTQN
+775 ERGAFQS
-781 GGKRAGRPPMLEGEA
+781 KPPVIDGEA
-796 RLIAKSGDADSH
+796 RLVARSSGDDSAFK
-808 YQRGDRIF
+808 RGDRIF
-816 HQKFGYGHIRAV
+816 HQKFGYGRISGV

-835 DFDKAG
+835 QFEKAG

-850 VPADAA
+850 VPASAA

>member
-1 MVGIRMSEDSLP
+1 MDESMTDGGENLP

-18 AAAPPYLAAL
+18 MASAPYLASL

-62 HLLST
+62 HLLHS
-67 GRAKPWGVLAVTF
+67 GRAKPWSVLAVTF
-80 TNKAAREM
+80 TNKASREM

-98 GGGGLP
+98 GAGGLP

-116 LRSHAE
+116 LRTHAE
-122 LVDLKNNF
+122 LVGLKNNF
-130 SILDTDDQIRLLK
+130 SIIDTDDQNRLLK
-143 QIIEAENID
+143 QIIEAEGID

-159 QFANLLDSWK
+159 QLANLLDGWK
-169 NRALTPERV
+169 NRALTPEKV

-183 FHFADGKGVKL
+183 FSFGDGAGVKL
-194 YAIYQQRLKILNAC
+194 YAIYQARLKILNAC

-215 HMIDIFQRHPD
+215 HMIDIFQRHSD

-290 DFPGAHVVRLERN
+290 DFPGAIVVRLERN

-316 LIANNNGRL
+316 LIANNRGRL
-325 GKTLFTDDEDGHRVK
+325 GKTLFTDDEDGQRVK

-351 RLVADDIEDWVKN
+351 RLIADDIEGWRQSD
-364 NLALPFSSPVHGGG
+364 
-378 GEREARDGG
+378 
-387 GEAALPPSAAAR
+387 
-399 PLPPRAGEES
+399 
-409 RRSYADCAVLVR
+409 RSYADAAVLVR

-452 EVRDVHAY
+452 EIRDVHAY

-477 NQPKRGIGEGTVQ
+477 NQPKRGIGESTVQ

-496 GKPAVRF
+496 GKPPMRF
-503 VTDAGPLFD
+503 VTDNGPLFD
-512 ADTGEV
+512 QDTGEV
-518 VTTQEEAPGGAA
+518 VTTQDEAPGGAT
-530 RFRSLTA
+530 RFRTLIGG
-537 AARELILTDDLPLK
+537 AREMILTDDLPLK
-551 AKTALRAF
+551 ARTALRSF

-568 RARQISHIELA
+568 QARTMSHVELA
-579 ETVLDESGYTEMLRN
+579 EIVLDESGYSDMLRN

-605 NLKELVQAM
+605 NLKELVQSMA
-614 GQFDT
+614 QYDT

-632 IESESE
+632 IESESDGE
-638 GANVQLSTLHA
+638 NVQLSTLHA

-663 EEEVFPSKRSIEE
+663 EEEVFPSKRAVEE
-676 SGEKGLEEE
+676 SGDKGLEEE

-695 ARESARISFAANRQ
+695 ARESARISFVANRQ
-709 IYGRWQTVLPS
+709 IYGRWQSVLPS

-725 LPPASVDAVSET
+725 LPPKSVDAVSET
-737 GYSMQAGGVRES
+737 GYSMQAGNVREGA
-749 VSRFDAYAPGAGFN
+749 SRFDSFAPGAGFN
-763 SAYQSPGWRRAQ
+763 SAYQSPGWKRAQ
-775 ENMTQN
+775 ERGAFQS
-781 GGKRAGRPPMLEGEA
+781 KPPMIEGEA
-796 RLIAKSGDADSH
+796 RLVARSGDADSH
-808 YQRGDRIF
+808 FKRGDRIF
-816 HQKFGYGHIRAV
+816 HQKFGYGRIRGV

-850 VPADAA
+850 VPASAA

>member
-1 MVGIRMSEDSLP
+1 MSDDSGESLP

-18 AAAPPYLAAL
+18 MAAAPYLASL

-62 HLLST
+62 HLLTT
-67 GRAKPWGVLAVTF
+67 GRAKPWSILSVTF

-88 RERVEHLLGP
+88 RERVEALLGP

-116 LRSHAE
+116 LRTHAE
-122 LVDLKNNF
+122 LVGLKNNF
-130 SILDTDDQIRLLK
+130 SILDTDDQIRLMK
-143 QIIEAENID
+143 QIIEAEGID
-152 EKRWPAR
+152 EKRWPGR
-159 QFANLLDSWK
+159 QLAGVIDGWK
-169 NRALTPERV
+169 NRALTPDKV

-183 FHFADGKGVKL
+183 FSFGDGAGVKL
-194 YAIYQQRLKILNAC
+194 YAIYQARLKILNAC

-232 RKLSHLMVDEYQ
+232 KKLSHLMVDEYQ

-290 DFPGAHVVRLERN
+290 DFPGAQVVRLERN

-310 LAAASH
+310 LAAAAH
-316 LIANNNGRL
+316 LIANNRGRL
-325 GKTLFTDDEDGHRVK
+325 GKTLFTDDDLGHRVK
-340 VRGVWDGEAEA
+340 VRGIWDGEAEA
-351 RLVADDIEDWVKN
+351 RLVADDIEQWRQSN
-364 NLALPFSSPVHGGG
+364 
-378 GEREARDGG
+378 
-387 GEAALPPSAAAR
+387 
-399 PLPPRAGEES
+399 
-409 RRSYADCAVLVR
+409 RSYADCAVLVR

-452 EVRDVHAY
+452 EVRDAHAY
-460 LRLIRS
+460 LRLVRS

-477 NQPKRGIGEGTVQ
+477 NQPKRGVGESTVQ
-490 KLHAHA
+490 KLHAYA
-496 GKPAVRF
+496 GKPPVRF
-503 VTDAGPLFD
+503 VTDNGPLFD
-512 ADTGEV
+512 QDTGEV
-518 VTTQEEAPGGAA
+518 VTTREETPGGAT

-537 AARELILTDDLPLK
+537 AAREMILTDDLPLK
-551 AKTALRAF
+551 ARTALRSF
-559 LTDLDRWRE
+559 LADLDRWRE
-568 RARQISHIELA
+568 QARHVSHVDLA
-579 ETVLDESGYTEMLRN
+579 ETILDESGYTEMLRN

-605 NLKELVQAM
+605 NLKELVQSM
-614 GQFDT
+614 GQYDT

-638 GANVQLSTLHA
+638 GENVQLSTLHA

-663 EEEVFPSKRSIEE
+663 EEQVFPSQRSIDEN
-676 SGEKGLEEE
+676 GEKGLEEE

-695 ARESARISFAANRQ
+695 ARESARISFVANRQ
-709 IYGRWQTVLPS
+709 IYGRWQSVLPS

-725 LPPASVDAVSET
+725 LPPANVDAVSET
-737 GYSMQAGGVRES
+737 GYAMQAGGVREAA
-749 VSRFDAYAPGAGFN
+749 SRLDAYAPGAGFN

-775 ENMTQN
+775 ENMGR
-781 GGKRAGRPPMLEGEA
+781 GGRAPMIEGEA
-796 RLIAKSGDADSH
+796 RLIAKSGEGDSH
-808 YQRGDRIF
+808 YGVGDRIF
-816 HQKFGYGHIRAV
+816 HQKFGYGRIRNV

-835 DFDKAG
+835 AFDKAG

-850 VPADAA
+850 VPASAA

>member
-1 MVGIRMSEDSLP
+1 MLTDEFDLNDSAENLP
-13 ISQRA
+13 ISVRA
-18 AAAPPYLAAL
+18 SAAAPYLASL

-67 GRAKPWGVLAVTF
+67 GKAKPWGVLAVTF

-88 RERVEHLLGP
+88 RERVEALLGP

-104 WLGTFHSISARM
+104 FLGTFHSISARM

-122 LVDLKNNF
+122 LVGLKSNF
-130 SILDTDDQIRLLK
+130 TILDTDDQIRLLK

-159 QFANLLDSWK
+159 ALAGAIDNWK
-169 NRALTPERV
+169 NRALTPDRV

-183 FHFADGKGVKL
+183 FSFADGKGAEF
-194 YAIYQQRLKILNAC
+194 YAYYQARLKILNTC

-215 HMIDIFQRHPD
+215 HMIAVFQRHPD

-232 RKLSHLMVDEYQ
+232 RKITHLMVDEYQ

-258 QARKNLCVVG
+258 QASKNLCVVG

-290 DFPGAHVVRLERN
+290 DFPGSAVVRLERN

-310 LAAASH
+310 LAAAAE
-316 LIANNNGRL
+316 LISNNRGRL
-325 GKTLFTDDEDGHRVK
+325 GKTLFTDDELGNLVK

-351 RLVADDIEDWVKN
+351 RLVADDIEGWVQSNRKH
-364 NLALPFSSPVHGGG
+364 S
-378 GEREARDGG
+378 E
-387 GEAALPPSAAAR
+387 
-399 PLPPRAGEES
+399 
-409 RRSYADCAVLVR
+409 CAVLVR

-452 EVRDVHAY
+452 EVRDAHAY
-460 LRLIRS
+460 LRLIQS
-466 EDDDLAFERIV
+466 EDDDLAFERVI
-477 NQPKRGIGEGTVQ
+477 NNPKRGFGDTSLAR
-490 KLHAHA
+490 LHAHA
-496 GKPAVRF
+496 QKPPVRF
-503 VTDAGPLFD
+503 VTDNGPLFD
-512 ADTGEV
+512 AETGEV
-518 VTTQEEAPGGAA
+518 VTEQPPTPGGAT
-530 RFRSLTA
+530 RFRSLVGA
-537 AARELILTDDLPLK
+537 GRELVLTDELPLK
-551 AKTALRAF
+551 ARTALRSF

-568 RARQISHIELA
+568 RSRSISHIELA

-594 DKSPQAQTRLE
+594 DKSPQAQTKLE
-605 NLKELVQAM
+605 NLKELVQSM
-614 GQFDT
+614 GQFDS
-619 LEAYLEHVALVLD
+619 LAAYLEHVSLVLD
-632 IESESE
+632 IEAE
-638 GANVQLSTLHA
+638 GGGDSVHLSTLHA

-663 EEEVFPSKRSIEE
+663 EEQVFPSQRSIDDN
-676 SGEKGLEEE
+676 GEKGLEEE

-720 RFIDE
+720 RFVDE
-725 LPPASVDAVSET
+725 LPAASIDAISET
-737 GYSMQAGGVRES
+737 GYGMNPAQVREAAGA
-749 VSRFDAYAPGAGFN
+749 RFDAYAPGAGFN

-775 ENMTQN
+775 ERGAFQ
-781 GGKRAGRPPMLEGEA
+781 GKAPMLEGEA
-796 RLIAKSGDADSH
+796 RLVARSGEEDSH
-808 YQRGDRIF
+808 FGVGDRVF
-816 HQKFGYGHIRAV
+816 HQKFGYGKIRHV

-850 VPADAA
+850 VAASAA

>member
-1 MVGIRMSEDSLP
+1 MSDSGEPLP

-18 AAAPPYLAAL
+18 MAAPPYLASL

-88 RERVEHLLGP
+88 RERVEKLLGP
-98 GGGGLP
+98 GAGGLP

-116 LRSHAE
+116 LRTHAE
-122 LVDLKNNF
+122 LVGLKNNF
-130 SILDTDDQIRLLK
+130 TILDTDDQIRLLK

-152 EKRWPAR
+152 EKRWPGR
-159 QFANLLDSWK
+159 QLAGLIDSWK
-169 NRALTPERV
+169 NRALSARESV

-183 FHFADGKGVKL
+183 FSFADGKGAKL
-194 YAIYQQRLKILNAC
+194 YALYQQRLKILNAC

-215 HMIDIFQRHPD
+215 HMIDIFQRHAD

-232 RKLSHLMVDEYQ
+232 RKITHLMVDEYQ

-258 QARKNLCVVG
+258 QASKNLCVVG

-290 DFPGAHVVRLERN
+290 DFPGAQVVRLERN

-316 LIANNNGRL
+316 LIAHNRGRL
-325 GKTLFTDDEDGHRVK
+325 GKTLFTDDDLGNRVK

-351 RLVADDIEDWVKN
+351 RLVADDIEAWAQSN
-364 NLALPFSSPVHGGG
+364 
-378 GEREARDGG
+378 
-387 GEAALPPSAAAR
+387 
-399 PLPPRAGEES
+399 
-409 RRSYADCAVLVR
+409 RSYAECAVLVR

-452 EVRDVHAY
+452 EVRDAHAY

-466 EDDDLAFERIV
+466 EDDDLAFERVV
-477 NQPKRGIGEGTVQ
+477 NQPKRGVGETTVG

-496 GKPAVRF
+496 ARPPVRF
-503 VTDAGPLFD
+503 VTDNGPLFD

-518 VTTQEEAPGGAA
+518 VTEQDEAPGGAT
-530 RFRSLTA
+530 RFRSLTT
-537 AARELILTDDLPLK
+537 AARELILTDELPLK
-551 AKTALRAF
+551 AKTALRSF
-559 LTDLDRWRE
+559 LADLDRWRE
-568 RARQISHIELA
+568 QARSISHVELA
-579 ETVLDESGYTEMLRN
+579 EIVLDESGYTEMLRN

-605 NLKELVQAM
+605 NLKELVQSM
-614 GQFDT
+614 GQYDT

-632 IESESE
+632 IEAESE
-638 GANVQLSTLHA
+638 GENVQLSTLHA

-663 EEEVFPSKRSIEE
+663 EEQVFPSQRSVDEN
-676 SGEKGLEEE
+676 GEKGLEEE

-725 LPPASVDAVSET
+725 LPAANVDAVSDT
-737 GYSMQAGGVRES
+737 GYAMQPGGVRES
-749 VSRFDAYAPGAGFN
+749 ISRFEPYAPGAGFN
-763 SAYQSPGWRRAQ
+763 SSYQSPGWRRAQ
-775 ENMTQN
+775 ER
-781 GGKRAGRPPMLEGEA
+781 GAFSSKPPMIEGEA
-796 RLIAKSGDADSH
+796 RLVAKSSDSDAH
-808 YQRGDRIF
+808 YGVGDRIF
-816 HQKFGYGHIRAV
+816 HQKFGYGRVRAV

-850 VPADAA
+850 IPASAA

>member
-1 MVGIRMSEDSLP
+1 MSPESENTPGESLP
-13 ISQRA
+13 ISVRA
-18 AAAPPYLAAL
+18 AAAAPYLASL

-62 HLLST
+62 HLLTT

-88 RERVEHLLGP
+88 RERVENLLRP

-116 LRSHAE
+116 LRTHAE
-122 LVDLKNNF
+122 LVGLKNNF

-159 QFANLLDSWK
+159 ALAGHIDSWK
-169 NRALTPERV
+169 NRALSPDKV
-178 PKGEA
+178 PKGES
-183 FHFADGKGVKL
+183 FSFADGKGAKL
-194 YAIYQQRLKILNAC
+194 YALYQARLKILNAC

-215 HMIDIFQRHPD
+215 HMISVFQNHAD

-232 RKLSHLMVDEYQ
+232 RKITHLMVDEYQ
-244 DTNVAQYLWLRLLA
+244 DTNVAQYLWLRLLGQKA
-258 QARKNLCVVG
+258 HNVCVVG

-290 DFPGAHVVRLERN
+290 DFPGATVVRLERN

-310 LAAASH
+310 LATAAH
-316 LIANNNGRL
+316 LIANNRGRL
-325 GKTLFTDDEDGHRVK
+325 GKTLFTDDELGQRVR

-351 RLVADDIEDWVKN
+351 RLIADDIEGWRQANRKY
-364 NLALPFSSPVHGGG
+364 
-378 GEREARDGG
+378 E
-387 GEAALPPSAAAR
+387 
-399 PLPPRAGEES
+399 
-409 RRSYADCAVLVR
+409 DCAVLVR

-452 EVRDVHAY
+452 EVRDAHAY

-466 EDDDLAFERIV
+466 EDDDLAFERVI
-477 NQPKRGIGEGTVQ
+477 NNPKRGFGDTSLA

-496 GKPAVRF
+496 QKPAVRF

-512 ADTGEV
+512 ANTGEV
-518 VTTQEEAPGGAA
+518 VTEQDEAPGGAV
-530 RFRSLTA
+530 RFKSLSG
-537 AARELILTDDLPLK
+537 AAREILLTDELPLK
-551 AKTALRAF
+551 ARTALRSF
-559 LTDLDRWRE
+559 MNDLDRWRE
-568 RARQISHIELA
+568 RSRQISHVELA
-579 ETVLDESGYTEMLRN
+579 ETVLDESGYTEMLRV

-632 IESESE
+632 IEAESD
-638 GANVQLSTLHA
+638 GDNVHISTLHA

-663 EEEVFPSKRSIEE
+663 EEQVFPSQRAIDE

-709 IYGRWQTVLPS
+709 IYGRWQSVIPS
-720 RFIDE
+720 RFVDE
-725 LPPASVDAVSET
+725 LPAANVDAVSET
-737 GYSMQAGGVRES
+737 GYGLQPGQIRES
-749 VSRFDAYAPGAGFN
+749 GGGRFDAYAPGAGFN
-763 SAYQSPGWRRAQ
+763 SAYQSPGWKRAQ
-775 ENMTQN
+775 ENLGR
-781 GGKRAGRPPMLEGEA
+781 GGGYGKPPQLEGEA
-796 RLIAKSGDADSH
+796 RLVMKSGTADSH
-808 YQRGDRIF
+808 YGIGDRIF
-816 HQKFGYGHIRAV
+816 HQKFGYGKIRAV

-835 DFDKAG
+835 AFEKAG

-850 VPADAA
+850 IPASAA

>member
-1 MVGIRMSEDSLP
+1 MSDEGQMLP
-13 ISQRA
+13 ISVRA
-18 AAAPPYLAAL
+18 AAAAPYLSSL
-28 NPEQRA
+28 NPGQRA

-62 HLLST
+62 HLLTT
-67 GRAKPWGVLAVTF
+67 GRAKPWSVLAVTF

-88 RERVEHLLGP
+88 RERVEKLLGP

-116 LRSHAE
+116 LRTHAE
-122 LVDLKNNF
+122 LVGLKNNF
-130 SILDTDDQIRLLK
+130 SILDTDDQVRLLK
-143 QIIEAENID
+143 QIIDAEGID
-152 EKRWPAR
+152 EKRWPGR
-159 QFANLLDSWK
+159 QLAGVIDGWK
-169 NRALTPERV
+169 NRAQTPEKV
-178 PKGEA
+178 PKNEG
-183 FHFADGKGVKL
+183 FSFADGGGVKL
-194 YAIYQQRLKILNAC
+194 YSIYQARLKILNAC

-226 VLETYH
+226 VLESYH
-232 RKLSHLMVDEYQ
+232 KKLSHLMVDEYQ

-290 DFPGAHVVRLERN
+290 DFPGAEVVRLEQN

-316 LIANNNGRL
+316 LIANNRGRL
-325 GKTLFTDDEDGHRVK
+325 GKTLFTDDELGNRVK

-351 RLVADDIEDWVKN
+351 RLIADDIEGWRQSN
-364 NLALPFSSPVHGGG
+364 
-378 GEREARDGG
+378 
-387 GEAALPPSAAAR
+387 
-399 PLPPRAGEES
+399 
-409 RRSYADCAVLVR
+409 RSYADVAVLVR

-477 NQPKRGIGEGTVQ
+477 NQPKRGVGEGTVQ

-496 GKPAVRF
+496 GKPPVRF
-503 VTDAGPLFD
+503 VTDNGPLFD
-512 ADTGEV
+512 QDTGEV
-518 VTTQEEAPGGAA
+518 VTEQPVAPGGAT
-530 RFRSLTA
+530 RFRTLIG
-537 AARELILTDDLPLK
+537 AAREMVLTDDLPLK
-551 AKTALRAF
+551 ARTALRSF
-559 LTDLDRWRE
+559 LNDLDRWRE
-568 RARQISHIELA
+568 QSRSLSHVELA
-579 ETVLDESGYTEMLRN
+579 EIVLDESGYTEMLRR

-605 NLKELVQAM
+605 NLKELVQSM
-614 GQFDT
+614 SQYDT
-619 LEAYLEHVALVLD
+619 LEAYLEHVSLVLD
-632 IESESE
+632 IESESDTE
-638 GANVQLSTLHA
+638 NVQLSTLHA
-649 AKGLEWPLVFLPGW
+649 AKGLEFPLVFLPGW
-663 EEEVFPSKRSIEE
+663 EEEVFPSKRSIDE

-709 IYGRWQTVLPS
+709 IYGRWQVVLPS

-725 LPPASVDAVSET
+725 LPSANVDAVSET
-737 GYSMQAGGVRES
+737 GYGMQAPGVRDMAVEPFTS
-749 VSRFDAYAPGAGFN
+749 S
-763 SAYQSPGWRRAQ
+763 YQSPGWRRAQ
-775 ENMTQN
+775 ERGSFQS
-781 GGKRAGRPPMLEGEA
+781 KPPVIDGEA
-796 RLIAKSGDADSH
+796 RLVARSSGDDSAFK
-808 YQRGDRIF
+808 RGDRIF
-816 HQKFGYGHIRAV
+816 HQKFGYGRISGV

-835 DFDKAG
+835 QFEKAG

-850 VPADAA
+850 IPASAA

>member
-1 MVGIRMSEDSLP
+1 MSDSEELLP

-18 AAAPPYLAAL
+18 MAAPPYLTSL

-62 HLLST
+62 HLLAS

-88 RERVEHLLGP
+88 RERVEKLLGP

-116 LRSHAE
+116 LRTHAE
-122 LVDLKNNF
+122 LVGLKNNF
-130 SILDTDDQIRLLK
+130 TILDTDDQIRLLK
-143 QIIEAENID
+143 QIIEAEGID

-159 QFANLLDSWK
+159 QLAGLLDSWK
-169 NRALTPERV
+169 NRALTPDRV

-183 FHFADGKGVKL
+183 YGFADGAGVKL
-194 YAIYQQRLKILNAC
+194 YAIYQARLKILNAC
-208 DFGDLLM
+208 DFGDLLLR
-215 HMIDIFQRHPD
+215 MIDIFQRHSD

-290 DFPGAHVVRLERN
+290 DFPGAVVVRLERN

-316 LIANNNGRL
+316 LIANNRGRL
-325 GKTLFTDDEDGHRVK
+325 GKTLFTDDEEGQRVK

-351 RLVADDIEDWVKN
+351 RLVADDIEQWAQQN
-364 NLALPFSSPVHGGG
+364 
-378 GEREARDGG
+378 
-387 GEAALPPSAAAR
+387 
-399 PLPPRAGEES
+399 
-409 RRSYADCAVLVR
+409 RSYGECAVLVR

-452 EVRDVHAY
+452 EIRDVHAY

-477 NQPKRGIGEGTVQ
+477 NQPKRGIGESTVQ
-490 KLHAHA
+490 KLHTYA
-496 GKPAVRF
+496 GKPPVRF
-503 VTDAGPLFD
+503 VTDNGPLFD
-512 ADTGEV
+512 AATGEV
-518 VTTQEEAPGGAA
+518 VTEQPEAPGGAT
-530 RFRSLTA
+530 RFRTLIG

-551 AKTALRAF
+551 ARTALRAF

-568 RARQISHIELA
+568 QARTISHVELA
-579 ETVLDESGYTEMLRN
+579 EIVLDESGYSDMLRN

-605 NLKELVQAM
+605 NLKELVQSM
-614 GQFDT
+614 SQYDT

-632 IESESE
+632 IENESE
-638 GANVQLSTLHA
+638 GENVQLSTLHA
-649 AKGLEWPLVFLPGW
+649 AKGLEFPLVFLPGW
-663 EEEVFPSKRSIEE
+663 EEQVFPSQRSIDEN
-676 SGEKGLEEE
+676 GEKGLEEE

-695 ARESARISFAANRQ
+695 ARESARISFVANRQ

-725 LPPASVDAVSET
+725 LPPKSVDAMSET
-737 GYSMQAGGVRES
+737 GYHAQPGVRDMAVEPFS
-749 VSRFDAYAPGAGFN
+749 SG
-763 SAYQSPGWRRAQ
+763 YQSPGWRRAQ
-775 ENMTQN
+775 ER
-781 GGKRAGRPPMLEGEA
+781 GSFASKPPMIEGEA
-796 RLIAKSGDADSH
+796 RLIARSGDGDSH
-808 YQRGDRIF
+808 YSRGDRIF
-816 HQKFGYGHIRAV
+816 HEKFGYGSIRWV

-850 VPADAA
+850 RPASAA

>member
-1 MVGIRMSEDSLP
+1 MPEDSLP

-18 AAAPPYLAAL
+18 AVAPPYLDTL

-88 RERVEHLLGP
+88 RERVEKLLGP

-116 LRSHAE
+116 LRTHAE
-122 LVDLKNNF
+122 LVGLKNNF
-130 SILDTDDQIRLLK
+130 TILDTDDVIRLLK

-159 QFANLLDSWK
+159 QLAGLIDSWK
-169 NRALTPERV
+169 NRALTPDKV

-183 FHFADGKGVKL
+183 FSFADGAGVKL
-194 YAIYQQRLKILNAC
+194 YAAYQARLKILNAC

-215 HMIDIFQRHPD
+215 HMIDIFQRHSD

-290 DFPGAHVVRLERN
+290 DFPGAVVIRLERN

-316 LIANNNGRL
+316 LIANNRGRL
-325 GKTLFTDDEDGHRVK
+325 GKTLFTDDDLGHRVK

-351 RLVADDIEDWVKN
+351 RLIADDIEQWV
-364 NLALPFSSPVHGGG
+364 SSPVYGGG
-378 GEREARDGG
+378 RERSEREGRVSSSDNAPLSL
-387 GEAALPPSAAAR
+387 AALDSSPASGGAR
-399 PLPPRAGEES
+399 KRT
-409 RRSYADCAVLVR
+409 YAECAVLVR

-452 EVRDVHAY
+452 EVRDAHAY

-477 NQPKRGIGEGTVQ
+477 NQPKRGVGEGTVQ

-496 GKPAVRF
+496 GKPPVRF
-503 VTDAGPLFD
+503 VTDNGPLFD
-512 ADTGEV
+512 ASTGEV
-518 VTTQEEAPGGAA
+518 VTEQAEAPGGAT

-537 AARELILTDDLPLK
+537 AARELTLTDELPLK
-551 AKTALRAF
+551 ARTALRSF
-559 LTDLDRWRE
+559 LNDLDRWRE
-568 RARQISHIELA
+568 RAREISHVELA

-605 NLKELVQAM
+605 NLKELVQSM
-614 GQFDT
+614 GQYDT

-632 IESESE
+632 IEAESDGE
-638 GANVQLSTLHA
+638 NVQLSTLHA
-649 AKGLEWPLVFLPGW
+649 AKGLEFPLVFLPGW
-663 EEEVFPSKRSIEE
+663 EEQVFPSQRSIDET
-676 SGEKGLEEE
+676 GEKGLEEE

-695 ARESARISFAANRQ
+695 ARESARISFVANRQ

-725 LPPASVDAVSET
+725 LPAAHVDAISET
-737 GYSMQAGGVRES
+737 GYTTQPGVREMAVEPFS
-749 VSRFDAYAPGAGFN
+749 SG
-763 SAYQSPGWRRAQ
+763 YQSPGWRRAQ
-775 ENMTQN
+775 ESKAQR
-781 GGKRAGRPPMLEGEA
+781 GASKPPLLEGEA
-796 RLIAKSGDADSH
+796 RLVARSSDSDAH
-808 YQRGDRIF
+808 YRVGDRIF
-816 HQKFGYGHIRAV
+816 HQKFGYGRVRQV

-850 VPADAA
+850 VPASAA